1 MTLGDLL
8 AKVRILLS
16 EPSTVR
22 WTNQYLISLI
32 NDAQNA
38 VAYEVDFPEA
48 SEPYGT
54 VAGQQEYQLVDLVKI
69 LRVYVTNGIS
79 QQPLIGTDI
88 GLLEGRTRD
97 IFDQSSGIQSN
108 GPAMT
113 PQWIAQQ
120 PASYPIIGGWRGQGL
135 PAPVNSVWHNIF
147 ANGSSRQRP
156 EYYLRG
162 GYLGLVPP
170 PDATAVYDPITGK
183 LTSGFEI
190 IVDHVPVPFTMSVSS
205 DLSAFPARFKDAIC
219 FRVVADCLFSDK
231 NSDYQAAEAKFASE
245 CVKLR
250 KWKESLQADKSK
262 TYMITTMRTFF
273 RRRNTGWN

>member
-8 AKVRILLS
+8 AKVRVLLS

-22 WTNQYLISLI
+22 WTNQYLIGLI

-48 SEPYGT
+48 SEHYGT
-54 VAGQQEYQLVDLVKI
+54 VNGQTEYQLVDLVKV

-88 GLLEGRTRD
+88 TLLEGRTRD
-97 IFDQSSGIQSN
+97 IFDQSSGIRSN

-113 PQWIAQQ
+113 PQWLAQQ
-120 PASYPIIGGWRGQGL
+120 PSSYPIIGGWHGQGL
-135 PAPVNSVWHNIF
+135 PAPVNSMWHNIF
-147 ANGSSRQRP
+147 GAHGAQRQRP

-170 PDATAVYDPITGK
+170 PDATAAYDINGK
-183 LTSGFEI
+183 LISGFEI
-190 IVDHVPVPFTMSVSS
+190 VVDHIPVPFTMSISA

-262 TYMITTMRTFF
+262 TYMITTMRTWF
-273 RRRNTGWN
+273 RRRRTGWN